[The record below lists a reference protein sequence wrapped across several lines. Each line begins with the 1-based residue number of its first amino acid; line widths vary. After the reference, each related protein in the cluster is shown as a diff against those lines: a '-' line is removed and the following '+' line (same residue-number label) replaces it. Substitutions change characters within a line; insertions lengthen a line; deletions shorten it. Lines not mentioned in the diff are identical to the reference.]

1 MMSDEK
7 KKRPPALVAFLAIGI
22 AFITIGLNGN
32 GAFVSI
38 GCAFLVIGIASIARS
53 KKAARDASAP
63 DETRNS

>member
-1 MMSDEK
+1 MSDEE

-38 GCAFLVIGIASIARS
+38 GCAFLVIGIAGIARNR
-53 KKAARDASAP
+53 KAAQDSP
-63 DETRNS
+63 PED